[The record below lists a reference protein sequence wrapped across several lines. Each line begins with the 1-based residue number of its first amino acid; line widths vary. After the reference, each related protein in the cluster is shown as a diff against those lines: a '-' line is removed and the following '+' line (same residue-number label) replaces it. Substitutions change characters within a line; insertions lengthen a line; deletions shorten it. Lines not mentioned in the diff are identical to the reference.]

1 MLDPSQWIDRYGDYL
16 FSIAVLKTRSK
27 ETAQDLVQETF
38 LSAYKASDTFK
49 GNSSEKT
56 WLTAILNNKII
67 DYYRKKDLLR
77 DAGIYLNDTDES
89 FSSQFF
95 EGDSHQKG
103 HWKREAFPI
112 EWEKDASEGIHR
124 KEFFAVLQAC
134 IAKLPVKL
142 VPVFIAKVMDE
153 ENTETIC
160 KEMNITS
167 SNYWVMLHRAKVL
180 MRICLEINWFKN

>member
-1 MLDPSQWIDRYGDYL
+1 MLDPDQWITRYSDYL
-16 FSIAVLKTRSK
+16 FSIAILKTRSK

-38 LSAYKASDTFK
+38 LSAYKALDTFK

-56 WLTAILNNKII
+56 WLTAILHNKII

-77 DAGIYLNDTDES
+77 DASGYLNDSDES
-89 FSSQFF
+89 FSATFF
-95 EGDSHQKG
+95 EDDARRKG
-103 HWKREAFPI
+103 HWKREAFPDV
-112 EWEKDASEGIHR
+112 WEKDASDAIQR

-153 ENTETIC
+153 ENADVIC
-160 KEMNITS
+160 KELNITS

-180 MRICLEINWFKN
+180 MRSCLETNWFKN